1 MKPEEKREFG
11 ELLMGLLELYGR
23 QVTPSAAGLWWGAF
37 ERYPLA
43 EVRTAFSRYTQ
54 DPEQGRYPPTPAAVI
69 ACLPSQT
76 TTARLTADEAWAQ
89 ALAVFDETASVC
101 TTDEI
106 LEAVASASPVWE
118 LGDKIGARM
127 AFKSAYERITS
138 DRRLSGI
145 APTWRLSLGWDV
157 ARRERVVL
165 EAMDRGLITQTQAQQ
180 HLPPPEPVGPAAA
193 IAGLLTGASNV
204 VEFPGD
210 AKARAH
216 LARLREALAAGQD
229 GRREQDPVAER
240 ESFERKRQEAMD
252 AVARMQAERGGCDG
266 AAGLG
271 IDV

>member
-127 AFKSAYERITS
+127 AFKSAYERIVA
-138 DRRLSGI
+138 DRRMRGLQ
-145 APTWRLSLGWDV
+145 PTWQLSLGWDRANREHV
-157 ARRERVVL
+157 AQEALRLGRLPL
-165 EAMDRGLITQTQAQQ
+165 EAVQDY
-180 HLPPPEPVGPAAA
+180 LPAPEPQGPAAA
-193 IAGLLTGASNV
+193 IAGLLTGKNV
-204 VEFPGD
+204 VALHEMAD

-216 LARLREALAAGQD
+216 LGRLRDMLKGKKGAEPE
-229 GRREQDPVAER
+229 RDPVAAR
-240 ESFERKRQEAMD
+240 EAFERKRQEALE
-252 AVARMQAERGGCDG
+252 AIARMQAERV
-266 AAGLG
+266 
-271 IDV
+271 DVA